1 LFSIFT
7 LFATVGGIGGG
18 GVTVPFAEIFFKL
31 DPKPS
36 IALSSFSILISTSSA
51 GIFNMYQK
59 HPEKPYQVLIDYGLT
74 VIMMPCVLVGSLLGT
89 YFYHTMPDLYI
100 QTILTLTLFLISI
113 QSILKLK
120 D

>member
-1 LFSIFT
+1 MFSIFT

-51 GIFNMYQK
+51 GIFNVYQK
-59 HPEKPYQVLIDYGLT
+59 HPEKPNQEIWETIHHFPKIIFIKGNPLCEEDLRKANVDFASYAI
-74 VIMMPCVLVGSLLGT
+74 ILG
-89 YFYHTMPDLYI
+89 YF
-100 QTILTLTLFLISI
+100 
-113 QSILKLK
+113 
-120 D
+120 